1 MPRVNSIRSGW
12 RCDCCGELMSDPRAG
27 WVEWVAAEDSKGKP
41 KASGL
46 RLVHCRN
53 VSPRWWEP
61 FGCQYNSRDEFR
73 KNRGIVQG
81 LPLDRFAGPDGLML
95 LLSLIAEREL
105 PVDELVELAKRVQIP
120 RLRSGAG
127 ISSRC
132 RDRRS
137 NSARYRIRLLPAV
150 RDPGRAEVGKISNF
164 SEGGRC

>member
-1 MPRVNSIRSGW
+1 
-12 RCDCCGELMSDPRAG
+12 MSDPRAG
-27 WVEWVAAEDSKGKP
+27 WVEWVAAEDSKGKS

-120 RLRSGAG
+120 GYEAVQELVHDAVTEGVIAPAIGSGFYLQCEIRDVLKWGKYRTSAKVVDVEQQNRCF
-127 ISSRC
+127 SSH
-132 RDRRS
+132 
-137 NSARYRIRLLPAV
+137 
-150 RDPGRAEVGKISNF
+150 
-164 SEGGRC
+164 